1 MVVNLVVNLV
11 SVYRNGGCALP
22 DLSAGNCLAHA
33 LPTCPTRGET
43 CSVLSGPQ
51 ASGRTGLTSLGKLG
65 FWGTSE

>member
-43 CSVLSGPQ
+43 CSVLGP
-51 ASGRTGLTSLGKLG
+51 TGKWQDRLDLSWQVGVLGHQ
-65 FWGTSE
+65 